1 MKIIAL
7 IPARMESSRLP
18 NKALLDIHGLPM
30 IIHVA
35 KRSKYSKSVDDVIV
49 CTDSLDILNECA
61 KHEVDC
67 FLTKKIHKNGTERIC
82 EVVNNIDIS
91 DNDLVIDIQ
100 GDEPLIHPETIDRL
114 ISNFKK
120 SKFDIM
126 LPYIE
131 SNDLGNANIVKLSTV
146 GDEVFYMSR
155 ADIPYSFTEERK
167 LKKHLSII
175 IFTIPALKKYSTFQ
189 PSELEKIEGI
199 ELMRALENRLKIG
212 TFKES
217 LESFSVDVF
226 EDYQKVVRYM
236 KNDTLNREY
245 NFYHDF

>member
-7 IPARMESSRLP
+7 IPARMQSSRLP
-18 NKALLDIHGLPM
+18 NKPLLDIHGLPM

-49 CTDSLDILNECA
+49 CTDSLDILNECS

-67 FLTKKIHKNGTERIC
+67 FLTKKLHKNGTERIC

-91 DNDLVIDIQ
+91 DDDLVIDIQ

-131 SNDLGNANIVKLSTV
+131 SNDLDNANIVKLSTV

-155 ADIPYSFTEERK
+155 ADIPYSFAQERK

-175 IFTIPALKKYSTFQ
+175 IFTIRALKKYSTFQ
-189 PSELEKIEGI
+189 PSELEKIESI

-217 LESFSVDVF
+217 LDSFSVDVL
-226 EDYQKVVRYM
+226 EDYQKAVRYM